1 MSGRRRK
8 GHLTLTYNRIFAML
22 HSYNAG
28 IAQEVGQKEA
38 KDEPFLLE
46 LGRDEHINLG
56 ILLRIWYPVVATMD
70 VKES

>member
-1 MSGRRRK
+1 
-8 GHLTLTYNRIFAML
+8 ML

-56 ILLRIWYPVVATMD
+56 ILLRIWYPVVATMY